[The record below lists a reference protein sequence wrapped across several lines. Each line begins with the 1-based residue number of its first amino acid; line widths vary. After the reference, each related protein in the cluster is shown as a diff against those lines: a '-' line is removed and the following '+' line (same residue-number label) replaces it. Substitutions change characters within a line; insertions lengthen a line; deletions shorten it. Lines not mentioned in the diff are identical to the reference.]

1 MTDTGVVL
9 LAMCPC
15 FMLNMG
21 WRKESKGGSGGSACS
36 GKWEMFRVGTPFRRA
51 APGVED
57 LGVEVEIARV
67 LS

>member
-21 WRKESKGGSGGSACS
+21 WRKESKGGSGGSACL
-36 GKWEMFRVGTPFRRA
+36 GKWEMFPSGNTFQEGSSKSRGF
-51 APGVED
+51 G
-57 LGVEVEIARV
+57 G
-67 LS
+67 